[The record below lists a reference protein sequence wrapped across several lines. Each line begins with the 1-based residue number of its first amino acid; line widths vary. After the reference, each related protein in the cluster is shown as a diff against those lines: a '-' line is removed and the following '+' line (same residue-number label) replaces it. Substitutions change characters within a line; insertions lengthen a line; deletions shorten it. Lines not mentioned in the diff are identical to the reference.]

1 MTLQNRLD
9 AIRAGFE
16 NQADEPT
23 LAVMHGATAAL
34 VASGQADRAVGE
46 GDPAPKFDLLTT
58 DGGRVTLADLPAK
71 PKQIS
76 DSCTSLTSQISCSG
90 LKTWRAGGSG
100 T

>member
-58 DGGRVTLADLPAK
+58 DGGRVTLADLRAK
-71 PKQIS
+71 GPVV
-76 DSCTSLTSQISCSG
+76 LTFFRG
-90 LKTWRAGGSG
+90 HW
-100 T
+100 